1 MSGLHDPQPGQLWS
15 TPTGRTVE
23 IAARQEVS
31 ADGEWDGLP
40 NHVDVV
46 AYHFVGG
53 SVIHLRSVEDLR
65 LWRKMQPE

>member
-1 MSGLHDPQPGQLWS
+1 MSELHDPQPGQLWS

-23 IAARQEVS
+23 IVARQEIS
-31 ADGEWDGLP
+31 TDGEWDEA
-40 NHVDVV
+40 NRVDAV

-53 SVIHLRSVEDLR
+53 SMIHLRSVEDLR